1 MFSYRVVAIFI
12 GVNVLTGCVLG
23 PEYKKPEL
31 QLSKDYLNK
40 TPVEQRTGVPST
52 DLQNWWEGFN
62 DPLLSRFISLAF
74 LQNLDLA
81 QASARI
87 NQAKS
92 GLRLAD
98 VALLPSGSLTANAVR
113 NHQSLETPLGQLL
126 NATPNFNRNIS
137 FYEAN
142 ISASW
147 ETDIF
152 GGLRREQEAA
162 IAEYQAFEAAK
173 IATRLAVAAQTAD
186 LYINIRSLQ
195 TRISIAHQQLEKQQK
210 LLSIIQSLYSKGLA
224 AKLQV
229 HQAES
234 AVAQT
239 KATIPTLETNLDM
252 TLNAFDVML
261 GTSPGTYRAELEVAK
276 DIPQPPQISSVGT
289 PADLLRRRPDL
300 IVAEKRLI
308 ASNARI
314 GASIAEYYPKFSI
327 TALLGSAT
335 AISSGN
341 LFSSGANQAS
351 GILGLR
357 WRLFD
362 FKRIDAQVELAKGN
376 EAEALAKYRQSALR
390 ASEDVE
396 NAFSS
401 LLKSEE
407 QSVTLLEGE
416 ASLTQARKAAF
427 KAYEKGS
434 ASLIEVLNADENLLR
449 MSDARAQAQSQSARA
464 AVAAFKALGG
474 GWEADGNMSNLN
486 NHRPITNIS
495 AVE

>member
-1 MFSYRVVAIFI
+1 MFLYRILVILL
-12 GVNVLTGCVLG
+12 GVNVLAGCVIG

-40 TPVEQRTGVPST
+40 TSIEQRTSASNT
-52 DLQNWWEGFN
+52 DLQIWWEGFH

-74 LQNLDLA
+74 VQNLDLA
-81 QASARI
+81 QATARI

-98 VALLPSGSLTANAVR
+98 IALLPSGSLTANAAR

-152 GGLRREQEAA
+152 GGLRHEQEAA
-162 IAEYQAFEAAK
+162 IAEYQAFEASK
-173 IATRLAVAAQTAD
+173 VATRLTVAAQTAD

-195 TRISIAHQQLEKQQK
+195 TRIDIARQQLEKQQK
-210 LLSIIQSLYSKGLA
+210 LLSIINSLYKKGLA

-239 KATIPTLETNLDM
+239 KASIPALEANLDM

-261 GTSPGTYRAELEVAK
+261 GVPPGTYRAELAVAK
-276 DIPQPPQISSVGT
+276 DIPVAPSISSVGT

-300 IVAEKRLI
+300 IVAEKRLM

-335 AISSGN
+335 AISAGN
-341 LFSSGANQAS
+341 MFSSGANQAT
-351 GILGLR
+351 GVLGLR

-362 FKRIDAQVELAKGN
+362 FKRINAQVEMAKGN

-401 LLKSEE
+401 LIKSEE
-407 QSVTLLEGE
+407 QNVTLLEGE

-427 KAYEKGS
+427 AAYSKGT
-434 ASLIEVLNADENLLR
+434 ASLIEVLNADESLLR
-449 MSDARAQAQSQSARA
+449 MSDARAQAQTQSARS

-474 GWEADGNMSNLN
+474 GWEADKLES
-486 NHRPITNIS
+486 TQNINPATTKTL
-495 AVE
+495 AVQ

>member
-1 MFSYRVVAIFI
+1 MFSYRVIAILI
-12 GVNVLTGCVLG
+12 GVNILTGCVLG

-40 TPVEQRTGVPST
+40 IPVEQRTRAPST
-52 DLQNWWEGFN
+52 DLQIWWEGFN

-74 LQNLDLA
+74 VQNLDLA
-81 QASARI
+81 QATARI

-98 VALLPSGSLTANAVR
+98 IALLPSGSFTANAAR

-137 FYEAN
+137 FYETN

-162 IAEYQAFEAAK
+162 IAEYQAFEASK

-195 TRISIAHQQLEKQQK
+195 TRISIARQQLEKQQK
-210 LLSIIQSLYSKGLA
+210 LLSIIQSLYNKGLA
-224 AKLQV
+224 ARLQV

-239 KATIPTLETNLDM
+239 KATIPALESNLDM

-261 GTSPGTYRAELEVAK
+261 GASPGTYRGELEVAR
-276 DIPQPPQISSVGT
+276 DIPQPPQITSVGT

-314 GASIAEYYPKFSI
+314 GATIAEYYPKFSI

-335 AISSGN
+335 AISAGN
-341 LFSSGANQAS
+341 LFSSSANQAT

-427 KAYEKGS
+427 KAYERGS
-434 ASLIEVLNADENLLR
+434 ASLIEVLNADESLLR

-474 GWEADGNMSNLN
+474 GWDADRNESIQQ
-486 NHRPITNIS
+486 PTTNIS